1 MKVQEMFYPRQIKWH
16 AVVLLNEVEAS
27 EVDRE
32 AILGLFL
39 EMGKGDVY
47 MRYVSS
53 NTIELNSGKPMY
65 GSMVHGREAL
75 LAKIENRFV
84 GIIAKGRRGV
94 FVTIKDTDPEYPQ
107 MQKIYNI
114 VESGYKKCDEH
125 NRRELTSRIL
135 YGEEEI
141 RCDNL

>member
-16 AVVLLNEVEAS
+16 AIVLLNEVETS

-32 AILGLFL
+32 TILGLFL
-39 EMGKGDVY
+39 EMGDVY

-84 GIIAKGRRGV
+84 GIIAKGRRGI

-114 VESGYKKCDEH
+114 VESGYKKCDER